1 MSFAEEL
8 IPLLP
13 EDLPRASELAALS
26 SKHLDMIVA
35 VNEYMNLTRI
45 TGTREAVI
53 KHILDS
59 VLPWKHFAGARSIM
73 DAGTGAGLPGIPL
86 AILFPETRFLLVE
99 SVQKKAR
106 FVESV
111 VDELQLKNVEVSS
124 KRAEDLLGTRKVEI
138 ITARA
143 MAPIERALGYFAP
156 AFRNG
161 TRALLYKGPD
171 VETEIAEAASEAR
184 KRKVFLKVVA
194 RYDLPDALGTRTLV
208 EAKPD

>member
-8 IPLLP
+8 LPLLP
-13 EDLPRASELAALS
+13 EDLPHAEQLAELS

-53 KHILDS
+53 KHVLDS
-59 VLPWKHFAGARSIM
+59 ILPWKHFAGARSIL

-86 AILFPETRFLLVE
+86 AILFPDTRFLLVE

-106 FVESV
+106 FVQSA
-111 VDELQLKNVEVSS
+111 VDALELKNVEVSS
-124 KRAEDLLGTRKVEI
+124 KRAEELLLTRKVDI

-161 TRALLYKGPD
+161 SKALLYKGPD
-171 VETEIAEAASEAR
+171 AETEIAEAANEAR

-194 RYDLPDALGTRTLV
+194 RYDLPDDLGTRTLV

>member
-8 IPLLP
+8 LPLLP
-13 EDLPRASELAALS
+13 EDLPHAEQLAVLS
-26 SKHLDMIVA
+26 SKHLDMIVE
-35 VNEYMNLTRI
+35 VNQYMNLTRV

-53 KHILDS
+53 KHVLDS
-59 VLPWKHFAGARSIM
+59 ILPWNHFAGARSIL

-86 AILFPETRFLLVE
+86 AVIFPETRFLLVE

-111 VDELQLKNVEVSS
+111 VESLQLKNVEVSS
-124 KRAEDLLGTRKVEI
+124 KRAEELLLTRKVEI

-161 TRALLYKGPD
+161 SKALLYKGPD
-171 VETEIAEAASEAR
+171 AETEIAEAANEAR
-184 KRKVFLKVVA
+184 KRKVVLRVVA
-194 RYDLPDALGTRTLV
+194 RYDLPDSLGTRTLV
-208 EAKPD
+208 EAEST

>member
-1 MSFAEEL
+1 
-8 IPLLP
+8 
-13 EDLPRASELAALS
+13 
-26 SKHLDMIVA
+26 MIVA

-53 KHILDS
+53 KHVLDS
-59 VLPWKHFAGARSIM
+59 ILPWKHFAGARSIL

-86 AILFPETRFLLVE
+86 AILFPDTRFLLVE

-106 FVESV
+106 FVQSA
-111 VDELQLKNVEVSS
+111 VDALELKNVEVSS
-124 KRAEDLLGTRKVEI
+124 KRAEELLLTRKVDI

-161 TRALLYKGPD
+161 SKALLYKGPD
-171 VETEIAEAASEAR
+171 AETEIAEAANEAR

-194 RYDLPDALGTRTLV
+194 RYDLPDDLGTRTLV